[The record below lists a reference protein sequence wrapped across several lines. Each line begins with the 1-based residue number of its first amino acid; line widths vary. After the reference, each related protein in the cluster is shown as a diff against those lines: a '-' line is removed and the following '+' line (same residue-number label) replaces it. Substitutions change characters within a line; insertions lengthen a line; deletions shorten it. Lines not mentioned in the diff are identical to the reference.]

1 MSKADYDKGYEDGI
15 VFILDSIEHRENL
28 TEGFFSILSSIIKSI
43 FGTSDSDRIKR
54 YVKKCLK
61 GRDKENIVKIMNTI
75 DELMKEFKEVQKI
88 EDDKSREIDSIKKNY
103 LNDRISE
110 NDSNDIRHLVEL
122 FAYYE
127 KLGIH
132 FQKMYQLL
140 EPLKKFKKIID

>member
-15 VFILDSIEHRENL
+15 LFILDSIQYEENL
-28 TEGFFSILSSIIKSI
+28 TEGFFSILSSILKSI
-43 FGTSDSDRIKR
+43 FGTNDSDRIRR

-61 GRDKENIVKIMNTI
+61 GKDKENIIKIMNTI
-75 DELMKEFKEVQKI
+75 DGLMKEFKEVQNI
-88 EDDKSREIDSIKKNY
+88 ENDKSRDIDSIKKKY

-110 NDSNDIRHLVEL
+110 NDSNDIRHLVDML
-122 FAYYE
+122 AYYE